1 MTMILIGC
9 DNATAPAPAGK
20 QPSPSLSPEE
30 VVRIQLEALK
40 ANDASDNGIAITFR
54 FASPGNKMITGPVD
68 RFSDMVKSPGYAPM
82 LNFRSAT
89 FEPLETDGQF
99 AQQLVE
105 IVDTQGTHWL
115 YLFRLSKQQEGNL
128 AGCWMTDGVLP
139 VELHDP
145 PATQPATKPLV
156 IPPVGVTLTFSAFLF
171 IYYFTFAASR
181 RAAPVPR

>member
-54 FASPGNKMITGPVD
+54 FASPGNK
-68 RFSDMVKSPGYAPM
+68 
-82 LNFRSAT
+82 NFRSAT